1 MHTPTRIGI
10 LTSGGDCPGL
20 NAVIRGVVRT
30 CSEIGWEV
38 LGIND
43 GYEGLLDPVRYE
55 ILTRR
60 RTSGIMPLG
69 GTILGTTNRG
79 RFAAKVGHGEKARV
93 PIEVLMEAK
102 RTCEQLEIKA
112 LICCGGD
119 GSLST
124 ALQLQEVGVNVVG
137 VPKTIDNDIS
147 ATATSFGFD
156 SAVNC
161 VADAIDRL
169 QTTAR
174 SHRRVMVVETM
185 GRYAGWIALYGG
197 IAGGADVIL
206 IPEIP
211 FHYDYV
217 VKAINQRMGAGYRS
231 TIVVVAEGACP
242 VGQDYVTQADPGKP
256 GEKRLGGIS
265 AYVTEYLSARLPYEC
280 RNVILAHLQRGGNPT
295 ALDRILGT
303 RFGVAAVQLIQQGKF
318 GHMVS
323 YQDYKIDS
331 VPIAEAV
338 GQIKRVPPDG
348 QVVMAAKAMG
358 IHFGDVDPTTP
369 AQRL

>member
-1 MHTPTRIGI
+1 MASPTRIGI

-20 NAVIRGVVRT
+20 NAVIRAVVRT
-30 CSEIGWEV
+30 CSQIGWEV
-38 LGIND
+38 LGFND

-55 ILTRR
+55 VLTRR
-60 RTSGIMPLG
+60 RTSGIMQLG

-79 RFAAKVGHGEKARV
+79 RFAAKVGHGDKARI
-93 PIEVLMEAK
+93 PAEVLQEAK
-102 RTCEQLEIKA
+102 RTCDQLEIKA

-124 ALQLQEVGVNVVG
+124 ALQLQEAGVNCVG

-174 SHRRVMVVETM
+174 SHKRVMVVETM

-197 IAGGADVIL
+197 LAGGADVIL

-211 FHYDYV
+211 FHYEYV
-217 VKAINQRMGAGYRS
+217 VNAINQRMAAGYRS
-231 TIVVVAEGACP
+231 TMVVVAEGARA
-242 VGQDYVTQADPGKP
+242 VGEGFVTQADAAKP
-256 GEKRLGGIS
+256 GEKRLGGVS
-265 AYVTEYLSARLPYEC
+265 HHLTEYLASKLEYEC
-280 RNVILAHLQRGGNPT
+280 RNIILAHLQRGGEPT

-303 RFGVAAVQLIQQGKF
+303 RFGVGAVQLVQQGKF

-338 GQIKRVPPDG
+338 GQIKTVPPDG

-358 IHFGDVDPTTP
+358 IHFGDIQP
-369 AQRL
+369 

>member
-1 MHTPTRIGI
+1 MPSPTRIGI

-38 LGIND
+38 LGFND

-55 ILTRR
+55 VLTRR
-60 RTSGIMPLG
+60 RTSGIMQLG

-79 RFAAKVGHGEKARV
+79 RFAAKVGHGDKARI
-93 PIEVLMEAK
+93 PAEILQEAK
-102 RTCEQLEIKA
+102 RTCDQLEIKA

-124 ALQLQEVGVNVVG
+124 ALQLQEVGVNTVG

-174 SHRRVMVVETM
+174 SHRRVMIVETM

-197 IAGGADVIL
+197 LAGGADVIL

-211 FHYDYV
+211 FSYDYV
-217 VKAINQRMGAGYRS
+217 VKAINQRMNAGYRS

-242 VGQDYVTQADPGKP
+242 IGQDYVTQADAKKP

-265 AYVTEYLSARLPYEC
+265 AYVTEHLSANCPYEC
-280 RNVILAHLQRGGNPT
+280 RNIILAHLQRGGDPT

-303 RFGVAAVQLIQQGKF
+303 RFGVAAVQLIQQEKF

-358 IHFGDVDPTTP
+358 IHFGDIDPTT
-369 AQRL
+369 AKQ